1 MEYKR
6 KSSIAGQPRGISILL
21 SIVQG
26 FRSGGRSQAR
36 KINEV
41 REVEEAAKYYIV
53 IVAGCKLTAGGGIEL
68 CVEIRIHMQSQK
80 ENSMRLM

>member
-1 MEYKR
+1 M
-6 KSSIAGQPRGISILL
+6 QLRGISILL

-41 REVEEAAKYYIV
+41 RDVEEAAKYYIV

-80 ENSMRLM
+80 KTQCD